1 LFILSSPLRK
11 RQEPG
16 AKRAGHDD
24 RYPARPHRDFV
35 AGNYDIGL
43 GNDPQQMTETKHREN
58 NSGDTQTK
66 TLVSHMDIIQKTR
79 PDFIKNQAET
89 DAGLLAGAW
98 GM

>member
-58 NSGDTQTK
+58 NSGDTQPE
-66 TLVSHMDIIQKTR
+66 TLVSHIDIIQKTR
-79 PDFIKNQAET
+79 SDFIKNQAET
-89 DAGLLAGAW
+89 DVSLLVGAW